1 MAKRKSTQ
9 RRKGLFALVGA
20 LLSKTY
26 IGRLVLYLIAATL
39 VCGFDL
45 LVSGNKYALF
55 YQLVGAEFL
64 VFAVALWAVYIIR
77 KVRE

>member
-1 MAKRKSTQ
+1 MARRKASQ
-9 RRKGLFALVGA
+9 RRKGLLSLCGE
-20 LLSKTY
+20 LLARTY
-26 IGRLVLYLIAATL
+26 LGRLVLYLIAATL

-45 LVSGNKYALF
+45 LVSGNRYALF

-64 VFAVALWAVYIIR
+64 LFAGALWAVYIIR

>member
-1 MAKRKSTQ
+1 MAQRKSAQ
-9 RRKGLFALVGA
+9 RKKGFLALLSA

-26 IGRLVLYLIAATL
+26 LGRLVLYLIAATL

-45 LVSGNKYALF
+45 LVSWNQYRLF

-64 VFAVALWAVYIIR
+64 LFAVALWAVYIIR

>member
-1 MAKRKSTQ
+1 MVQRKSAQ
-9 RRKGLFALVGA
+9 RKKGLFALFGA
-20 LLSKTY
+20 LLAKTY
-26 IGRLVLYLIAATL
+26 LGRLVLYLFAATL

-45 LVSGNKYALF
+45 LVSGNRYSLF

-64 VFAVALWAVYIIR
+64 LFAVALWAVYIVR